1 MAVAEQEKQFI
12 IIMKKF
18 SKILF
23 AMVVATSAILMTGC
37 ATKEQA
43 TVHVKVT
50 TVLGAAVSGETV
62 YQFDQTTKDA
72 HGLTTKMF
80 AKATAVTD
88 AEGVAE
94 FSLNSLDFGVDDRV
108 TLYYVTYDNNGNIN
122 GQTAV
127 TVKEGENKEVSLKQ
141 AAL

>member
-1 MAVAEQEKQFI
+1 
-12 IIMKKF
+12 MKKF

-23 AMVVATSAILMTGC
+23 AMIVATSAILMTGC

-50 TVLGAAVSGETV
+50 TALGAAVSGETV
-62 YQFDQTTKDA
+62 YQFDQTTKDV

-80 AKATAVTD
+80 AEATAVTD

-94 FSLNSLDFGVDDRV
+94 FSLKSLDFGVDDRV
-108 TLYYVTYDNNGNIN
+108 TLYYVTYDTNGKIN
-122 GQTAV
+122 GQAAV
-127 TVKEGENKEVSLKQ
+127 TVKKGESKDLTLTQS
-141 AAL
+141 AL